1 MAFIQADPLYSERD
15 AASRDLIR
23 QGIIYDNFG
32 TNYPLMGLLKEARI
46 TEVLFQGTG
55 LESAYIYDYANGS
68 ATQPGSTI
76 TPQRKQMASDLKY
89 DEKFYQSNLPIDQ
102 TTYKLFNAPG
112 ETQKFS
118 QEDLDTFCM
127 TKQIELMIE
136 MDAYRHGQPSSGTTG
151 GSTTGVSDN
160 RFLASNGF
168 DEFFNN
174 GIDAGPFGNVYTLVG
189 YQKRNGKVGQAL
201 NSTPYFCGNTAGNPG
216 SISYPVLERALAQL
230 TVLGAKAK
238 IGFSSPFGV
247 AALAVMFRAAA
258 VVQHLQVTETT
269 DFGWRS
275 VDFGGIKVHEDPVAP
290 STAAWQ
296 FLPGG
301 NPAAYGTASPAKF
314 YDGVGSSTKLVPFLS
329 PTYTINGAAVAT
341 GVLSPTGSNI
351 PSNTLI
357 TPGEVL
363 YFIDPEALLMTPP
376 KPGSGW
382 EFDDRIV
389 QIPDNISTDNRFMRL
404 ATNITTPQ
412 PNRGMIIFGFRS
424 I

>member
-1 MAFIQADPLYSERD
+1 MAPQDPLFSERD
-15 AASRDLIR
+15 AASRDMIR
-23 QGIIYDNFG
+23 QGIIYDCFG
-32 TNYPLMGLLKEARI
+32 TNYPVYGLLRDAKI
-46 TEVLFQGTG
+46 TESLFQGLG
-55 LESAYIYDYANGS
+55 FESAFIDNYANGS

-76 TPQRKQMASDLKY
+76 VPQRKQMASALKW

-102 TTYKLFNAPG
+102 TTYRLYNAPG

-118 QEDLDTFCM
+118 QEDLDTFCL
-127 TKQIELMIE
+127 TKQIELMME
-136 MDAYRHGQPSSGTTG
+136 MDVYRHGQPKSGAPG
-151 GSTTGVSDN
+151 GGTSGVSDD

-168 DEFFNN
+168 DEFYNN
-174 GIDAGPFGNVYTLVG
+174 GVDSSPFGNVYQLIG
-189 YQKRNGKVGQAL
+189 SAKRNGTVGQAL
-201 NSTPYFCGNTAGNPG
+201 NSTPYFCGSTSGNPG

-238 IGFSSPFGV
+238 VGFSSPFGT
-247 AALAVMFRAAA
+247 AALAVMFRSAA
-258 VVQHLQVTETT
+258 VVQALQVTDTT
-269 DFGWRS
+269 DLGWRS
-275 VDFGGIKVHEDPVAP
+275 VNFSGITIHEDPVAP

-301 NPAAYGTASPAKF
+301 NPAAYGTTSPARY
-314 YDGVGSSTKLVPFLS
+314 YDGVGSSTKLLPFLS
-329 PTYTINGAAVAT
+329 PSYTINGSAVAT
-341 GVLSPTGSNI
+341 GTLSPTGSNI

-357 TPGEVL
+357 YPGEYLV
-363 YFIDPEALLMTPP
+363 FIDPESLIMLPP

-389 QIPDNISTDNRFMRL
+389 QIPDNISTDNRFMRA
-404 ATNITTPQ
+404 ATNTVTPQ